1 MPTTL
6 ERQLTQPPIGPGAP
20 IPNPAAGPPSG
31 FQRIAFNCGLVL
43 VFLRFSYLHETIAFL
58 TGVNTYLLY
67 IFGTLAFIG
76 VLGSGGLPRTF
87 REKPG
92 KFWLAFV
99 IWMGLAVP
107 FSTWMGGSLLH
118 WIGYV
123 RVTFPMLLVVSG
135 LAVTWKDCRKVFYV
149 IAFGSLINL
158 ATARLFMQASSTD
171 RLAME
176 FSGAIANS
184 NDLAAHLLLVLPI
197 LLFVVL
203 KPRSPFIVRAIGLV
217 AFIYGIFTIL
227 ATGSR
232 GALIALVITLAFVF
246 LTGTSRQ
253 KLTIAV
259 AGPLGLLVLIAFLP
273 GSTWNRLMSFSENEK
288 STGEAI
294 ESSEAR
300 EYLLKK
306 SIVFTFQRP
315 IFGVGPGQFSM
326 YEGSTMTSQGLRG
339 NWHETHNTYTQV
351 SSENGIPELV
361 FYLGAIITTFAM
373 LRKIRQRAIAA
384 RNEEIVTAV
393 FCLTVGFVAYCVS
406 TGFINFAYKFYAL
419 TISSLVMAMW
429 AAVNRELPVP
439 PGEGAISMGTYMNL
453 ETSKSISYMR

>member
-1 MPTTL
+1 
-6 ERQLTQPPIGPGAP
+6 
-20 IPNPAAGPPSG
+20 
-31 FQRIAFNCGLVL
+31 
-43 VFLRFSYLHETIAFL
+43 
-58 TGVNTYLLY
+58 
-67 IFGTLAFIG
+67 
-76 VLGSGGLPRTF
+76 
-87 REKPG
+87 
-92 KFWLAFV
+92 
-99 IWMGLAVP
+99 MGLAVP

-123 RVTFPMLLVVSG
+123 RVNFPMLLVVSG
-135 LAVTWKDCRKVFYV
+135 LATTWNDCKKVFYV
-149 IAFGSLINL
+149 IGFASLINL
-158 ATARLFMQASSTD
+158 ATARLFMQAASTD

-176 FSGAIANS
+176 FAGAISNS

-203 KPRSPFIVRAIGLV
+203 KPRSPFIVRAIGLT
-217 AFIYGIFTIL
+217 AFVVGLYVIL
-227 ATGSR
+227 STGSR
-232 GALIALVITLAFVF
+232 GALIALVVTCMYVF
-246 LTGTSRQ
+246 FTGTSRQ

-273 GSTWNRLMSFSENEK
+273 GSTWNRLMSFSENGK

-326 YEGSTMTSQGLRG
+326 YEGSTMSSQGLRG

-351 SSENGIPELV
+351 SSENGIPALV
-361 FYLGAIITTFAM
+361 FFLGAIVSTFSI
-373 LRKIRQRAIAA
+373 LRQIRKRAVLAKNQEMI
-384 RNEEIVTAV
+384 TAV
-393 FCLTVGFVAYCVS
+393 FCLMVGLVAYCAAC
-406 TGFINFAYKFYAL
+406 TFINFAYKFYLL

-429 AAVNRELPVP
+429 AAVSRELPVTASATDS
-439 PGEGAISMGTYMNL
+439 GKMGTYLNAS
-453 ETSKSISYMR
+453 TSRLRLRGDRSGPGLQSTRPRLP

>member
-1 MPTTL
+1 M
-6 ERQLTQPPIGPGAP
+6 
-20 IPNPAAGPPSG
+20 
-31 FQRIAFNCGLVL
+31 
-43 VFLRFSYLHETIAFL
+43 FLRFSYLHETIAFL

-67 IFGTLAFIG
+67 IFGPLAFLG
-76 VLGSGGLPRTF
+76 VLGSGGLQRTF
-87 REKPG
+87 KDKPG

-118 WIGYV
+118 WVGYLKV
-123 RVTFPMLLVVSG
+123 NFPMLLVVSG
-135 LAVTWKDCRKVFYV
+135 LAVTWNDCKKVLYV
-149 IAFGSLINL
+149 IAFASLINL
-158 ATARLFMQASSTD
+158 ATARLFMQAASTD
-171 RLAME
+171 RLTME

-203 KPRSPFIVRAIGLV
+203 KPRSPTIVRAIGIL
-217 AFIYGIFTIL
+217 AFVFGLFTIL
-227 ATGSR
+227 STGSR
-232 GALIALVITLAFVF
+232 GALIALGVTFAYVF

-253 KLTIAV
+253 KLAIAV
-259 AGPLGLLVLIAFLP
+259 GGPLGLLVLIAFLP
-273 GSTWNRLMSFSENEK
+273 GSTWNRLMSFSDNEK

-306 SIVFTFQRP
+306 SILFTFQRP
-315 IFGVGPGQFSM
+315 IFGVGPGQFSL

-351 SSENGIPELV
+351 SSENGIPALI
-361 FYLGAIITTFAM
+361 FYLGAMITTFAM
-373 LRKIRQRAIAA
+373 LRKIRQRAMAA
-384 RNEEIVTAV
+384 NNQEIVTAV
-393 FCLTVGFVAYCVS
+393 FCLMVGFVAYCAS
-406 TGFINFAYKFYAL
+406 TGFINFAYKFYPL

-429 AAVNRELPVP
+429 AAVSRELPLASP
-439 PGEGAISMGTYMNL
+439 SEPHPMGTYLNSGNSRL
-453 ETSKSISYMR
+453 ILRGNRSNSSKPPARNF